1 MVGMEKELNR
11 NQKSITDSWDLPS
24 IENFDKETLLAGL
37 IVKGGQF
44 GCLYQDPDYFYMM
57 CSYFWKRWESVFTD
71 WFKTIALEYN
81 PIENYNRVEKS
92 KTTPGVTDTITNSG
106 KDTEE
111 HSGTDTTTPSGTT
124 TVTEEFAPNIKQVNE
139 TEVSAYDSSSYSPK
153 EKTTTTPTAI
163 SGGNTKDTTTNTTS
177 YTDAKTEFEHG
188 EQIDTTH
195 GHVITNTKS
204 GFDQFES
211 QISGNIGVT
220 TSQQMLISQM
230 ELQRDWGNVYDHIS
244 DIFIKEMLITIW

>member
-24 IENFDKETLLAGL
+24 IENFDKDTLLAGL

-106 KDTEE
+106 KDT
-111 HSGTDTTTPSGTT
+111 TTPSGTT
-124 TVTEEFAPNIKQVNE
+124 TVTEEYTPNLKQVAE

-163 SGGNTKDTTTNTTS
+163 TGGTGKDTTTNTTT
-177 YTDAKTEFEHG
+177 YTGAKTEV
-188 EQIDTTH
+188 DH
-195 GHVITNTKS
+195 GHVITNTKE

-230 ELQRDWGNVYDHIS
+230 ELQRDWGNVYDHICS
-244 DIFIKEMLITIW
+244 IFIKEMLITIW

>member
-11 NQKSITDSWDLPS
+11 SQKSITDAWDLPS
-24 IENFDKETLLAGL
+24 IENFDKDTLLAGL

-57 CSYFWKRWESVFTD
+57 CSYFWKRWEPVFTD
-71 WFKTIALEYN
+71 WFKTLQIEYS
-81 PIENYNRVEKS
+81 PLENYDRIEES

-106 KDTEE
+106 KDT
-111 HSGTDTTTPSGTT
+111 TTPSGTT
-124 TVTEEFAPNIKQVNE
+124 TVTEEFTPNLKQVAE

-163 SGGNTKDTTTNTTS
+163 SGGQGKDTTTNTTT
-177 YTDAKTEFEHG
+177 YTGAKTEV
-188 EQIDTTH
+188 DH
-195 GHVITNTKS
+195 GHVITNTKE

-211 QISGNIGVT
+211 RIHGNIGVT

>member
-11 NQKSITDSWDLPS
+11 SQKSITDSWDLPS
-24 IENFDKETLLAGL
+24 IENFDKDTLLAGL

-44 GCLYQDPDYFYMM
+44 GCIYQDPDYFYMM
-57 CSYFWKRWESVFTD
+57 CSYFWKRWEPVFTD

-106 KDTEE
+106 KDT
-111 HSGTDTTTPSGTT
+111 TTPSGTT
-124 TVTEEFAPNIKQVNE
+124 TVTEEFTPNLKQVAE

-163 SGGNTKDTTTNTTS
+163 SGGTGKDTTTNTTT
-177 YTDAKTEFEHG
+177 YTGAKTEV
-188 EQIDTTH
+188 DH
-195 GHVITNTKS
+195 GHVITNTKE

>member
-11 NQKSITDSWDLPS
+11 SQKSITDAWDLPS
-24 IENFDKETLLAGL
+24 IENFDKDTLLAGL

-44 GCLYQDPDYFYMM
+44 GCLYQDPEYFYMM

-106 KDTEE
+106 KDT
-111 HSGTDTTTPSGTT
+111 TTPSGTT
-124 TVTEEFAPNIKQVNE
+124 TVTEEFTPNLKQVAE

-163 SGGNTKDTTTNTTS
+163 TGGPGKDTTTNTTT
-177 YTDAKTEFEHG
+177 YTGAKTEV
-188 EQIDTTH
+188 DH
-195 GHVITNTKS
+195 GHVITNTKE

-220 TSQQMLISQM
+220 TSQQMLIYQM
-230 ELQRDWGNVYDHIS
+230 ELQRDWGNVYDHIA

>member
-24 IENFDKETLLAGL
+24 IENFDKDTLLACL

-44 GCLYQDPDYFYMM
+44 GCLFPDPDYFYMM
-57 CSYFWKRWESVFTD
+57 CSYFWKRWENVFTD

-106 KDTEE
+106 KDT
-111 HSGTDTTTPSGTT
+111 TTPSGTT
-124 TVTEEFAPNIKQVNE
+124 TVTEEYTPNLKQVSE

-163 SGGNTKDTTTNTTS
+163 SGGTGKDTTTNTTT
-177 YTDAKTEFEHG
+177 YTGAKTEV
-188 EQIDTTH
+188 DH
-195 GHVITNTKS
+195 GHVITNTKQ

-244 DIFIKEMLITIW
+244 DIFIKELLITIW